1 MQFYTNDDEIVEAQ
15 KLNNLEDAL
24 KIHEWVTGRPNLP
37 IDRSLIGIKFL
48 DYGYIS
54 IYLGDNNYLKVNK
67 SNNLIKDNK
76 ENFKTYTCDEFKK
89 EFRRVQ

>member
-1 MQFYTNDDEIVEAQ
+1 MQHKIKEKKIKPYKKKKVKKEKNLLDNQ
-15 KLNNLEDAL
+15 KDLL
-24 KIHEWVTGRPNLP
+24 
-37 IDRSLIGIKFL
+37 SLLAPEVIQEKR
-48 DYGYIS
+48 DY

-67 SNNLIKDNK
+67 SDYLVKDNK

>member
-1 MQFYTNDDEIVEAQ
+1 MP
-15 KLNNLEDAL
+15 
-24 KIHEWVTGRPNLP
+24 HE
-37 IDRSLIGIKFL
+37 K
-48 DYGYIS
+48 Y

-67 SNNLIKDNK
+67 SDYLVKDNR